1 MIDYKAE
8 NRIELALEIRN
19 MKKIELAERT
29 GISKATISNWANQKY
44 QPKQTPLMKMAKVLD
59 VSEMWLAGY
68 DCPMERP
75 AKQKQYDKIN
85 AISEVLE
92 NNERLANLMFSITSL
107 TDTQLTSVENL
118 VSEFA
123 KLNLPH

>member
-8 NRIELALEIRN
+8 NRIALALEIRN

-44 QPKQTPLMKMAKVLD
+44 QPKQTPLMKMARVLE

-68 DCPMERP
+68 PVPMERP
-75 AKQKQYDKIN
+75 AEQLRSDKLADLALALRSN
-85 AISEVLE
+85 DKLLAIASQL
-92 NNERLANLMFSITSL
+92 TTL
-107 TDTQLTSVENL
+107 TDTQLDYVSNL
-118 VSEFA
+118 IEEFSR
-123 KLNLPH
+123 LNK